1 MGIKSIHISNV
12 LSFDDLRLDD
22 IKDIN
27 CIIGQNNVGKT
38 NLSKVINYFY
48 SKLKN
53 ENILPLEL
61 NSRYSPTGK
70 ISITYDTTR
79 LKSVLSASK
88 NNSKYQKFAY
98 KSIFKSEIFQE
109 EDMIKRLKKT
119 SKGRYQ
125 YILTLT
131 LDRNGAVSWSEKDEN
146 AREVISRIYPFYAID
161 TRRLDLYD
169 WSKIWNSI
177 SQLKF

>member
-70 ISITYDTTR
+70 ISITYDATR

-88 NNSKYQKFAY
+88 TTVNTKNSHTKAFLRARFSK
-98 KSIFKSEIFQE
+98 
-109 EDMIKRLKKT
+109 KRT
-119 SKGRYQ
+119 
-125 YILTLT
+125 
-131 LDRNGAVSWSEKDEN
+131 WSGD
-146 AREVISRIYPFYAID
+146 
-161 TRRLDLYD
+161 
-169 WSKIWNSI
+169 
-177 SQLKF
+177 